1 MTTRFNVIR
10 KAITYSV
17 FLGLAAV
24 LMWVLYKDVSWENE
38 LLPALKSVKW
48 PWVFASFLFG
58 YIATVLR
65 GLRWNIMLEPMGYHV
80 RDWWAIH
87 AVAFGYCMNNLIPRS
102 GELAR
107 CTLLN
112 RTDQVPVNKLIG
124 TVLLERIVDIAMLA
138 TLVFL
143 AFVLE
148 TEAFNSFFEHADG
161 SKGTTIL
168 VLLGAAIAAFAIFLF
183 MLRKFEHIPFFKKV
197 REFFLG
203 MMDGL
208 KSIFRLKRSFL
219 FWLYSFGIWF
229 FWLLMTF
236 TSLLALQ
243 ETCAMTLRQT
253 VFFMAAGSLGMMVP
267 TPGGAGAFHGMAILS
282 LQALGFPLAA
292 GKIYALISWSI
303 KTAWD
308 ILVGSVSFLIATN
321 KK

>member
-1 MTTRFNVIR
+1 
-10 KAITYSV
+10 
-17 FLGLAAV
+17 
-24 LMWVLYKDVSWENE
+24 MWVLYKDVSWEND
-38 LLPALKSVKW
+38 LLPALRSVKW
-48 PWVFASFLFG
+48 IWVLASFVFG
-58 YIATVLR
+58 YVATVLR
-65 GLRWNIMLEPMGYHV
+65 GLRWNIMLEPMGYRV
-80 RDWWAIH
+80 RDWLAIH

-124 TVLLERIVDIAMLA
+124 TVLLERIVDIGFLA
-138 TLVFL
+138 TVVFL
-143 AFVLE
+143 AFALE
-148 TEAFNSFFEHADG
+148 NEAFHAFFAQADG

-168 VLLGAAIAAFAIFLF
+168 ILLGLAIGAFMVFLYL
-183 MLRKFEHIPFFKKV
+183 LRKFEHIPFFKKV

-208 KSIFRLKRSFL
+208 KSIFRLKRSML

-236 TSLLALQ
+236 TSLLALE
-243 ETCAMTLRQT
+243 ETCAMTFSQT
-253 VFFMAAGSLGMMVP
+253 VFFMAASSLGMMVP

-282 LQALGFPLAA
+282 LQALGFSLDA

-303 KTAWD
+303 KTTWD
-308 ILVGSVSFLIATN
+308 ILVGAVSFLIATN
-321 KK
+321 RK

>member
-1 MTTRFNVIR
+1 
-10 KAITYSV
+10 
-17 FLGLAAV
+17 
-24 LMWVLYKDVSWENE
+24 MWVLYKDVSWEND

-48 PWVFASFLFG
+48 IWVLASFVFG
-58 YIATVLR
+58 YMATALR
-65 GLRWNIMLEPMGYHV
+65 GLRWNIMLEPMGYRV

-112 RTDQVPVNKLIG
+112 RTDHVPVNKLIG
-124 TVLLERIVDIAMLA
+124 TVLLERIVDIGFLG
-138 TLVFL
+138 TVVFL

-148 TEAFNSFFEHADG
+148 NDAFNSFFAQADG
-161 SKGTTIL
+161 SKGTAIL
-168 VLLGAAIAAFAIFLF
+168 ILLGTAIVAFMVFLY
-183 MLRKFEHIPFFKKV
+183 MLRRFEHIPFFKKV

-208 KSIFRLKRSFL
+208 KSIFRLKRSML

-236 TSLLALQ
+236 TSLLALE
-243 ETCAMTLRQT
+243 ETCAMTFRQT
-253 VFFMAAGSLGMMVP
+253 VFFMAASSLGMMVP

-282 LQALGFPLAA
+282 LQALGFSVDA
-292 GKIYALISWSI
+292 GKIYAMISWSI
-303 KTAWD
+303 KTTWD
-308 ILVGSVSFLIATN
+308 ILVGAVSFLIATYR
-321 KK
+321 K

>member
-1 MTTRFNVIR
+1 M
-10 KAITYSV
+10 
-17 FLGLAAV
+17 
-24 LMWVLYKDVSWENE
+24 LYKDVSWEND
-38 LLPALKSVKW
+38 LLPALKSVRW

-58 YIATVLR
+58 YIATAIR
-65 GLRWNIMLEPMGYHV
+65 GLRWNIMLEPMGYKV

-112 RTDQVPVNKLIG
+112 RTDHVPVNKLIG
-124 TVLLERIVDIAMLA
+124 TVLLERIVDIGFLG
-138 TLVFL
+138 TVVFL

-148 TEAFNSFFEHADG
+148 NDAFNSFFAQTDG

-168 VLLGAAIAAFAIFLF
+168 ILLGIAIVAFMTFLY

-208 KSIFRLKRSFL
+208 KSIFRLKRSVL

-236 TSLLALQ
+236 TSLLALEQ
-243 ETCAMTLRQT
+243 TCAMTFRQT
-253 VFFMAAGSLGMMVP
+253 VFFMAASSLGMMVP

-282 LQALGFPLAA
+282 LQALGFSVEA
-292 GKIYALISWSI
+292 GKIYAMISWSI
-303 KTAWD
+303 KTTWD
-308 ILVGSVSFLIATN
+308 ILVGAVSFLIATN
-321 KK
+321 RK

>member
-1 MTTRFNVIR
+1 
-10 KAITYSV
+10 
-17 FLGLAAV
+17 
-24 LMWVLYKDVSWENE
+24 
-38 LLPALKSVKW
+38 
-48 PWVFASFLFG
+48 
-58 YIATVLR
+58 
-65 GLRWNIMLEPMGYHV
+65 MLEPMGYKV
-80 RDWWAIH
+80 RDWWAVH

-112 RTDQVPVNKLIG
+112 RTDHVPVNKLIG
-124 TVLLERIVDIAMLA
+124 TVLLERIVDIGFLA
-138 TLVFL
+138 TVVFL

-148 TEAFNSFFEHADG
+148 NDAFHSFFAQADG

-168 VLLGAAIAAFAIFLF
+168 ILLGLAIGAFIVFLYL
-183 MLRKFEHIPFFKKV
+183 LRKFEHIPFFKKV

-208 KSIFRLKRSFL
+208 KSIFRLKRSML

-236 TSLLALQ
+236 TSLLALE
-243 ETCAMTLRQT
+243 ETCAMTFRQT
-253 VFFMAAGSLGMMVP
+253 VFFMAASSLGMMVP

-282 LQALGFPLAA
+282 LQALGFSLDA

-303 KTAWD
+303 KTSWD
-308 ILVGSVSFLIATN
+308 ILVGAVSFLIATN

>member
-1 MTTRFNVIR
+1 M
-10 KAITYSV
+10 
-17 FLGLAAV
+17 
-24 LMWVLYKDVSWENE
+24 LYKDVSWEND
-38 LLPALKSVKW
+38 LLPALKSVRW

-58 YIATVLR
+58 YIATAIR
-65 GLRWNIMLEPMGYHV
+65 GLRWNIMLEPMGYKV

-112 RTDQVPVNKLIG
+112 RTDHVPVNKLIG
-124 TVLLERIVDIAMLA
+124 TVLLERIVDIGFLG
-138 TLVFL
+138 TVVFL

-148 TEAFNSFFEHADG
+148 NDAFNSFFAQTDG

-168 VLLGAAIAAFAIFLF
+168 ILLGIAIVAFMTFLY

-208 KSIFRLKRSFL
+208 KSIFRLKRSVL

-236 TSLLALQ
+236 TSLLALEQ
-243 ETCAMTLRQT
+243 TCAMTFRQT
-253 VFFMAAGSLGMMVP
+253 VFFMAASSLGMMVP

-282 LQALGFPLAA
+282 LQALGFSVDA
-292 GKIYALISWSI
+292 GKIYAMISWSI
-303 KTAWD
+303 KTTWD
-308 ILVGSVSFLIATN
+308 ILVGAVSFLIATN
-321 KK
+321 RK

>member
-1 MTTRFNVIR
+1 
-10 KAITYSV
+10 
-17 FLGLAAV
+17 
-24 LMWVLYKDVSWENE
+24 MWMLYKDVSWEND

-48 PWVFASFLFG
+48 VWVLASFVFG
-58 YIATVLR
+58 YIATALR
-65 GLRWNIMLEPMGYHV
+65 GLRWNIMLEPMGYRV

-124 TVLLERIVDIAMLA
+124 TVLLERIVDIGFLA
-138 TLVFL
+138 TVVFL
-143 AFVLE
+143 AFTLE
-148 TEAFNSFFEHADG
+148 NDAFNTFFAQADG

-168 VLLGAAIAAFAIFLF
+168 ILLGVALVAFIIFLY
-183 MLRKFEHIPFFKKV
+183 MLRRFEHIPFFKKV

-208 KSIFRLKRSFL
+208 KSIFRLKRRVL

-229 FWLLMTF
+229 FWLLMTY
-236 TSLLALQ
+236 TSLLALE
-243 ETCAMTLRQT
+243 ETCTMTLRQT
-253 VFFMAAGSLGMMVP
+253 VFFMAASSLGMMVP

-282 LQALGFPLAA
+282 LQALGFSIDA
-292 GKIYALISWSI
+292 GKIYAMISWSI
-303 KTAWD
+303 KTSWD
-308 ILVGSVSFLIATN
+308 ILIGAVSFLFATYR
-321 KK
+321 K

>member
-1 MTTRFNVIR
+1 
-10 KAITYSV
+10 
-17 FLGLAAV
+17 
-24 LMWVLYKDVSWENE
+24 MWVLYKDISWEKD
-38 LLPALKSVKW
+38 LLPALKSVHW
-48 PWVFASFLFG
+48 IWVFASFLFG
-58 YIATVLR
+58 YIATALR
-65 GLRWNIMLEPMGYHV
+65 GLRWNIMLEPMGYTV
-80 RDWWAIH
+80 RNWWAIH

-124 TVLLERIVDIAMLA
+124 TVLLERIVDIIFLG

-143 AFVLE
+143 AFILE
-148 TEAFNSFFEHADG
+148 HEAFNSIFAEADG
-161 SKGTTIL
+161 NKGRLLLI
-168 VLLGAAIAAFAIFLF
+168 LLGAAVMAFAAFLYA
-183 MLRKFEHIPFFKKV
+183 LRFFEHIPFIKKV

-208 KSIFRLKRSFL
+208 KSIFRLKRQLL
-219 FWLYSFGIWF
+219 FWFYSIGIWF

-236 TSLLALQ
+236 TSLKALDQ
-243 ETCAMTLRQT
+243 TSAMTLRQT
-253 VFFMAAGSLGMMVP
+253 VFFMAASSLGMMVP
-267 TPGGAGAFHGMAILS
+267 TPGGAGAFHGMAVLG
-282 LQALGFPLAA
+282 LQALGFSTEA

-308 ILVGSVSFLIATN
+308 IFVGAISFLIATA

>member
-1 MTTRFNVIR
+1 
-10 KAITYSV
+10 
-17 FLGLAAV
+17 
-24 LMWVLYKDVSWENE
+24 MWVLYKDVSWEND
-38 LLPALKSVKW
+38 LLPALKKVKW
-48 PWVFASFLFG
+48 PWIFASFVSG
-58 YIATVLR
+58 YLATVLR
-65 GLRWNIMLEPMGYHV
+65 GLRWNIMLEPMGYRV

-112 RTDQVPVNKLIG
+112 RTDHVPVNKLIG
-124 TVLLERIVDIAMLA
+124 TVLLERFVDIGLLA

-143 AFVLE
+143 AFMLE
-148 TEAFNSFFEHADG
+148 HEAFNSFFEHADG
-161 SKGTTIL
+161 SKGTAVL
-168 VLLGAAIAAFAIFLF
+168 VLLAACIIAF
-183 MLRKFEHIPFFKKV
+183 MLFLYLLRRFEHIPFFKKV
-197 REFFLG
+197 REFILG

-208 KSIFRLKRSFL
+208 KSIFKLKRKAL
-219 FWLYSFGIWF
+219 FWLYSLGIWTL
-229 FWLLMTF
+229 WLLMTF
-236 TSLLALQ
+236 TSLLALE

-282 LQALGFPLAA
+282 LQALGFPVAA

-303 KTAWD
+303 KTTWD
-308 ILVGSVSFLIATN
+308 ILVGAVSFVIASN

>member
-1 MTTRFNVIR
+1 MTTENDPRFPICLVLDLTSCDADFEEDALSFFNGEMAEDHWMYAKFTEIFAGMTSFEYSNSVID
-10 KAITYSV
+10 
-17 FLGLAAV
+17 F
-24 LMWVLYKDVSWENE
+24 M
-38 LLPALKSVKW
+38 
-48 PWVFASFLFG
+48 
-58 YIATVLR
+58 R
-65 GLRWNIMLEPMGYHV
+65 G
-80 RDWWAIH
+80 
-87 AVAFGYCMNNLIPRS
+87 
-102 GELAR
+102 
-107 CTLLN
+107 
-112 RTDQVPVNKLIG
+112 
-124 TVLLERIVDIAMLA
+124 
-138 TLVFL
+138 
-143 AFVLE
+143 LE

-183 MLRKFEHIPFFKKV
+183 MLRRFEHIPFFKKV

-308 ILVGSVSFLIATN
+308 ILVGAVSFLIATN

>member
-1 MTTRFNVIR
+1 
-10 KAITYSV
+10 
-17 FLGLAAV
+17 
-24 LMWVLYKDVSWENE
+24 MWVLYKDVSWEND

-48 PWVFASFLFG
+48 IWVLASFVFG
-58 YIATVLR
+58 YVATALR
-65 GLRWNIMLEPMGYHV
+65 GLRWNIMLEPMGYRV
-80 RDWWAIH
+80 RDWLAIH

-124 TVLLERIVDIAMLA
+124 TVLLERIVDIGFLA
-138 TLVFL
+138 TVVFL
-143 AFVLE
+143 AFALE
-148 TEAFNSFFEHADG
+148 NEAFHAFFAQTDG
-161 SKGTTIL
+161 NKGTTIL
-168 VLLGAAIAAFAIFLF
+168 ILLGAMIVAFMVFLYL
-183 MLRKFEHIPFFKKV
+183 LRKFEHIPFFKKV

-208 KSIFRLKRSFL
+208 KSIFRLKRSML

-236 TSLLALQ
+236 TSLLALE
-243 ETCAMTLRQT
+243 ETCAMTFRQT
-253 VFFMAAGSLGMMVP
+253 VFFMAASSLGMMVP

-282 LQALGFPLAA
+282 LQALGFSIEA

-303 KTAWD
+303 KTFWD
-308 ILVGSVSFLIATN
+308 ILVGAVSFLIATTR
-321 KK
+321 K

>member
-1 MTTRFNVIR
+1 
-10 KAITYSV
+10 
-17 FLGLAAV
+17 
-24 LMWVLYKDVSWENE
+24 MWVLYKDISWEKD
-38 LLPALKSVKW
+38 LLPALKSVHW
-48 PWVFASFLFG
+48 IWVFASFLFG
-58 YIATVLR
+58 YIATALR
-65 GLRWNIMLEPMGYHV
+65 GLRWNIMLEPMGYTV
-80 RDWWAIH
+80 RNWWAIH

-124 TVLLERIVDIAMLA
+124 TVLLERIVDIIFLG

-143 AFVLE
+143 AFILE
-148 TEAFNSFFEHADG
+148 HEAFNSIFAEADG
-161 SKGTTIL
+161 SKGRLLLI
-168 VLLGAAIAAFAIFLF
+168 LLGAAIMAFAAFLYA
-183 MLRKFEHIPFFKKV
+183 LRFFEHIPFIKKV

-208 KSIFRLKRSFL
+208 KSIFRLKRQLL
-219 FWLYSFGIWF
+219 FWFYSIGIWF

-236 TSLLALQ
+236 TSLKALDQ
-243 ETCAMTLRQT
+243 TSAMTLRQT
-253 VFFMAAGSLGMMVP
+253 VFFMAASSLGMMVP
-267 TPGGAGAFHGMAILS
+267 TPGGAGAFHGMAVLG
-282 LQALGFPLAA
+282 LQALGFSTEA

-308 ILVGSVSFLIATN
+308 IFVGAISFLIATA